1 MTPFRKTGLN
11 GNGVEPVFIHN
22 AFSNIVVH
30 FNAFPM
36 LILKRWPCYLM
47 EPKKVE
53 NHSKII
59 RKHLGNVF
67 KCLQNVSMFL
77 RTVCHVFA

>member
-1 MTPFRKTGLN
+1 MTQFRKTGLN

-22 AFSNIVVH
+22 AFSNIGMH
-30 FNAFPM
+30 SKC
-36 LILKRWPCYLM
+36 ILKHWPCYLM
-47 EPKKVE
+47 EPNKVE

-77 RTVCHVFA
+77 RTVCHVFE